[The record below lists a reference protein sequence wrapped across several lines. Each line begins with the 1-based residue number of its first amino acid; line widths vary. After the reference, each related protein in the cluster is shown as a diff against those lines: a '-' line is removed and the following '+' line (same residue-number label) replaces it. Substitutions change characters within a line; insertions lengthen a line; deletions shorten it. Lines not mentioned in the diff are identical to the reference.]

1 MLIVAIVVALLMC
14 ATLFVGAPQTAFAE
28 GNTLPSGTEDAAIG
42 AVIDAFLEG
51 KSDNHAA
58 VATAIFRGD
67 EDVYTRYYGYID
79 EAGTIAL
86 DRNCVLEW
94 GSTTKLTVWV
104 SAMQLVDKGAL
115 DLNADIRTYLP
126 AGFLGNLRYN
136 KPVTMLNLMNH
147 NAGFQETDFVLEV
160 EDAKDIIPL
169 GEYLRT
175 YQPLQV
181 FTPGEVVAYNNWGAA
196 LAGYVVECIA
206 GVPFWQYVGEHIF
219 TPLGMTHSAIAA
231 DLSDNLWV
239 QAKRKDFVSYLPDG
253 SMAEDTK
260 VYILPY
266 PAGACTST
274 LDDFTRFAKAL
285 LTKDERLM
293 SIGAY
298 ETMYSAS
305 LYYTG
310 TDTPRL
316 CHGFLVDHEFANP
329 IVGHDG
335 NTAGGSSRLL
345 LDFDQNVGMVVLTN
359 QLGGSVYRSKMAESV
374 FGVTDYHVHVDGYYI
389 PMRGV
394 IRGKNK
400 FYSSFLAYQYC
411 HFTDQLVDGLY
422 VNVTEDRLEV
432 SSSDYYAMDS
442 GYIVRDVLAIVW
454 FVLAGYALLNFVTR
468 LVFMA
473 LDGKKKQPFDKG
485 NLLNAVTSLLLGLSV
500 LIIIP
505 SMSAALAFAYMVIAC
520 VVTMAY
526 TAYLIATAKAPRESK
541 MARFRYLQGWSLLV
555 PLVIGIVN
563 AFVWDLIVF
572 WL

>member
-1 MLIVAIVVALLMC
+1 MLIATIVVALLTC
-14 ATLFVGAPQTAFAE
+14 ATLFCVPQTALAE

-42 AVIDAFLEG
+42 EAIDAFLAG
-51 KSDNHAA
+51 KSANHAA
-58 VATAIFRGD
+58 VATAVFRGD

-79 EAGTIAL
+79 EAGTISL
-86 DRNCVLEW
+86 DQDCVLEW

-104 SAMQLVDKGAL
+104 SAMQLVDRGAL
-115 DLNADIRTYLP
+115 DLNEDVRTYLP
-126 AGFLGNLRYN
+126 EGFLRNLRFDG
-136 KPVTMLNLMNH
+136 PVTMLNLMNH

-181 FTPGEVVAYNNWGAA
+181 FAPGEVVAYSNWGAA
-196 LAGYVVECIA
+196 LAGFVVECIA

-239 QAKRKDFVSYLPDG
+239 QEKRKDFVSYLPDG
-253 SMAEDTK
+253 TIAEDTK
-260 VYILPY
+260 IYILPY

-274 LDDFTRFAKAL
+274 LSDFVRFAKAL

-293 SIGAY
+293 SAGAY
-298 ETMYSAS
+298 VKMYSAS
-305 LYYTG
+305 LNYTG

-359 QLGGSVYRSKMAESV
+359 QLGGSVYRSKMAELV
-374 FGVTDYHVHVDGYYI
+374 FGVTEYHVHVEGHYI
-389 PMRGV
+389 PMRGIV
-394 IRGKNK
+394 HGKSK
-400 FYSSFLAYQYC
+400 FYSSFLSYQNCY
-411 HFTDQLVDGLY
+411 FTNQLVDGLY
-422 VNVTEDRLEV
+422 VNVTEDRVEI
-432 SSSDYYAMDS
+432 SASDYLLADG
-442 GYIVRDVLAIVW
+442 GYLARDALAIVW
-454 FVLAGYALLNFVTR
+454 FILAGYALLNFVTR
-468 LVFMA
+468 LVFA
-473 LDGKKKQPFDKG
+473 ILDAKRKQPLDRG
-485 NLLNAVTSLLLGLSV
+485 NLFSAVASLVIGLTV
-500 LIIIP
+500 LTLEP
-505 SMSAALAFAYMVIAC
+505 AMSAAVAFAYMVVAAL
-520 VVTMAY
+520 VGVAY
-526 TAYLIATAKAPRESK
+526 MIYLIATIKAPRDTK
-541 MARFRYLQGWSLLV
+541 MARLRYIQGWTIIL
-555 PLVIGIVN
+555 PLVVAIVN
-563 AFVWDLIVF
+563 AFVWDLIAF